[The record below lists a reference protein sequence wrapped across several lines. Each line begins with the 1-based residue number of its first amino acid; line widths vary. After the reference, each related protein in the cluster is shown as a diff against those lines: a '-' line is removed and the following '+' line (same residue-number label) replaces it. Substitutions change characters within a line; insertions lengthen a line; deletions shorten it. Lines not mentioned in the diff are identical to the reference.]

1 VGSVKFNH
9 GDIVLV
15 DSSMHSST
23 CSVGIVVDVRS
34 SKNLYSGVQFFNSN
48 HVWWFTD
55 NEIELISSSLTAN
68 EERANV

>member
-1 VGSVKFNH
+1 MGSVKFNY

-15 DSSMHSST
+15 NSSMHSST
-23 CSVGIVVDVRS
+23 CSVGIIVDVRS

-55 NEIELISSSLTAN
+55 NEIELISSSLTVDQQQAK
-68 EERANV
+68 V

>member
-1 VGSVKFNH
+1 MGSIKFNY

-48 HVWWFTD
+48 HAWWFKD
-55 NEIELISSSLTAN
+55 DEMELISSSLTAN
-68 EERANV
+68 EEQAKV